1 MSKWVLSN
9 PCMILSKNNI
19 TNKTDWPQIPI
30 HLQVWKGT
38 CFQNPKPDLFSLLFK
53 ASSVSVPL
61 GQLSVSGNPSA
72 IMLFYRAVRGGCLET
87 AALSCPDNIS
97 LCVVHHT
104 PTYLSL
110 GQIALPELENFER
123 LHICSF
129 WILGL
134 LAFWA
139 WVEGEKVKKISCP
152 PKILVELFVKVV
164 FISIYRISKKIRTF
178 VPFQPNWTKENF
190 SVFWNLAKVYS
201 FATLFSVQQQC
212 LTEKAALATFKV
224 FICRALNTQSPDH
237 VSAPRTD
244 KRLRELGCTMS
255 CLILL
260 LCTEATINPTVSRKS
275 FRHSYF
281 HAMTHT
287 TRILTV

>member
-9 PCMILSKNNI
+9 PCMFLSKNNI
-19 TNKTDWPQIPI
+19 TNKTNWPQIQI
-30 HLQVWKGT
+30 HLQVYRGT
-38 CFQNPKPDLFSLLFK
+38 CVQNPKPDLFSLLFK
-53 ASSVSVPL
+53 TSSVSVPL

-104 PTYLSL
+104 ATYLSL
-110 GQIALPELENFER
+110 GQIALLELENFER

-152 PKILVELFVKVV
+152 PKILVELFVKV
-164 FISIYRISKKIRTF
+164 FPKKSGHLCLFNPTGQRRIS
-178 VPFQPNWTKENF
+178 QF
-190 SVFWNLAKVYS
+190 SEIWPKFIVSQLCF
-201 FATLFSVQQQC
+201 LFSSSV
-212 LTEKAALATFKV
+212 
-224 FICRALNTQSPDH
+224 
-237 VSAPRTD
+237 
-244 KRLRELGCTMS
+244 
-255 CLILL
+255 
-260 LCTEATINPTVSRKS
+260 
-275 FRHSYF
+275 
-281 HAMTHT
+281 
-287 TRILTV
+287 